1 MQNEIGASMMQT
13 QFPERMLQQGS
24 DEWKT
29 ARLGHVSASCVADVM
44 AKGKSGEAATR
55 AKYKSKL
62 IAERMTGQSQDSYS
76 NAAMEWGVEQESFAR
91 MAYEV
96 SRETFVDKTGFW
108 KHPTIAWL
116 GVSPDGLVGADGL
129 VEIKC
134 PNSSTHVDYLRAN
147 KVPADY
153 YKQIQCQLWV
163 TGRNWCDFISFDP
176 RMKNERN
183 KLFIVRTERDEELI
197 AEMEQEVLKFLAEI
211 EDITN
216 NLNGATT

>member
-1 MQNEIGASMMQT
+1 
-13 QFPERMLQQGS
+13 
-24 DEWKT
+24 
-29 ARLGHVSASCVADVM
+29 M